1 MSDNR
6 SNRGVQDQSEVATD
20 KASEVRYLMDKHGI
34 KRDEVLRLIDKHGGD
49 RRLIEQDL
57 GDGDVVPLSRGFC

>member
-6 SNRGVQDQSEVATD
+6 SNRGVQELATD
-20 KASEVRYLMDKHGI
+20 QASEVQYLMDKHGI